1 MSYTNWS
8 EKRDAAQAAVSDMP
22 SSLSA
27 QNDSPTY
34 TLGYLESMLTSWAAD
49 NEIVFEEIV
58 KTTDWLNAKE
68 SENA

>member
-1 MSYTNWS
+1 MTYS
-8 EKRDAAQAAVSDMP
+8 EKYDAAQSAVVDML

-27 QNDSPTY
+27 RNGSAEY

-58 KTTDWLNAKE
+58 KTTDWLNTKE
-68 SENA
+68 SQNA

>member
-1 MSYTNWS
+1 MTYS
-8 EKRDAAQAAVSDMP
+8 EKYDAAQSAVVDML

-27 QNDSPTY
+27 RNGSADY

-49 NEIVFEEIV
+49 NETVFEEVV

-68 SENA
+68 SQNA